1 MLIAVDAMG
10 GDRAPAEV
18 VRGALDAAQRYGVEI
33 ALVGS
38 TAQIG
43 AELRGA
49 TTPSTGLSIVPAEE
63 QIEMDEPP
71 LEAVR
76 RKRHSSIVVG
86 VELVK
91 SGRAQA
97 FVSAGNTGAVMAAA
111 TLLLGRL
118 ANIERPALG
127 AVMPAKDGRRILLL
141 DAGANAD
148 CRPSQLVQFAAMG
161 QAYAR
166 RVIGI
171 DEPRIGLISI
181 GEEDSKGNQ
190 LVLETNERLRRQSS
204 MNFFGNVEGKDLANG
219 VVDVAVT
226 DGFTGNVILKSAEG
240 TADYI
245 VYELRRALTSRT
257 VYKLAA
263 LALRPAFAQ
272 LRSRLDYSEYGGA
285 PLLGVRGT
293 VLIAHGRSDAHAI
306 ASAVRAARDA
316 VNSELVTGLG
326 NAIRD

>member
-1 MLIAVDAMG
+1 L
-10 GDRAPAEV
+10 
-18 VRGALDAAQRYGVEI
+18 GV
-33 ALVGS
+33 
-38 TAQIG
+38 
-43 AELRGA
+43 
-49 TTPSTGLSIVPAEE
+49 SIVPAEE
-63 QIEMDEPP
+63 QIAMDEPP

-76 RKRHSSIVVG
+76 RKRQSSIVVG
-86 VELVK
+86 TELLK
-91 SGRAQA
+91 SSRAQA

-118 ANIERPALG
+118 PSVERPALG
-127 AVMPAKDGRRILLL
+127 AVMPAKEGKRLLLL

-148 CRPSQLVQFAAMG
+148 SRPSQLVQFALMG

-166 RVIGI
+166 RVFGI
-171 DEPRIGLISI
+171 ADPRVGLISI

-190 LVLETNERLRRQSS
+190 LVVEANERLRQLEGIS
-204 MNFFGNVEGKDLANG
+204 FYGNVEGKDLPNG

-240 TADYI
+240 TADY
-245 VYELRRALTSRT
+245 VVHELRDALTSKT

-263 LALRPAFAQ
+263 LVLRPAFTQ
-272 LRSRLDYSEYGGA
+272 LRRRLDYAEYGGA

-316 VNSELVTGLG
+316 IASDLVATL
-326 NAIRD
+326 AAAVRE